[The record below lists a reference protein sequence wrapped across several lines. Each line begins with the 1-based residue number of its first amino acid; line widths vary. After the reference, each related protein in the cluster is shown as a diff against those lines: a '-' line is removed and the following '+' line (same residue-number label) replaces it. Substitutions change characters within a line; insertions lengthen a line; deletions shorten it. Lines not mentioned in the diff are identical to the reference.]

1 MGPSLTRFHAKYVS
15 AAEAGDYYQVSFET
29 EDPGDDAT
37 DPPGL
42 DSPYL
47 IIQRQFERP
56 DGGRCYLE
64 THDHRYVGHYR
75 LKLIDFSPTQLVVAI
90 ERKSNTHVE
99 VTYALDAAE
108 FNEVQRVVGI
118 ILRPTR
124 LKGPGSNTV
133 TNVTP

>member
-1 MGPSLTRFHAKYVS
+1 MEPSLMRFHAKYVS

-47 IIQRQFERP
+47 IIQRQFETP
-56 DGGRCYLE
+56 DGGRCYVE
-64 THDHRYVGHYR
+64 THDHGYVGHYR
-75 LKLIDFSPTQLVVAI
+75 LKLIDFSPTHLAVAI

-99 VTYALDAAE
+99 VSYDLDAVE
-108 FNEVQRVVGI
+108 FNEVQRVVNI
-118 ILRPTR
+118 IFDRH
-124 LKGPGSNTV
+124 S
-133 TNVTP
+133 

>member
-1 MGPSLTRFHAKYVS
+1 MEPSLMRFHAKYVS

-29 EDPGDDAT
+29 EDPGDDGT

-64 THDHRYVGHYR
+64 TQDHGYIGHYP
-75 LKLIDFSPTQLVVAI
+75 S
-90 ERKSNTHVE
+90 S
-99 VTYALDAAE
+99 
-108 FNEVQRVVGI
+108 
-118 ILRPTR
+118 
-124 LKGPGSNTV
+124 
-133 TNVTP
+133 